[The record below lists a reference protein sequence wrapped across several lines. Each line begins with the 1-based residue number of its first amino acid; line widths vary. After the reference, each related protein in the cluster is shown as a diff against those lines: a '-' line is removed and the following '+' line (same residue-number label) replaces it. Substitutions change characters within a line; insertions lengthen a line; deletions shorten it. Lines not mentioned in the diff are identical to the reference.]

1 MELLEQ
7 QRLPVGWLQNR
18 RLPAGWPASTSR
30 QHRRQLGFSQQSL
43 QAAVVALLVGAACG
57 AAAVQFQIE
66 LIAPHR
72 QARAAGLQAGQ
83 VVAQAAMALGHSF
96 RTIAPKA
103 QLLQHFGTGAAAVVA
118 HARQPQGFA
127 DAAGPLPIAPV
138 AGDGQG
144 IAIGADRSCVQGQ
157 QLGATATAPAKQ
169 SMGEGVGG
177 IPGQLVGAEPAHA
190 GGRRHRRQAAAETKA
205 VRQPGQGMLQ
215 AWEQLPTG
223 ALALLELAQQRGGSD
238 QHAVGF
244 HPGPVD
250 RLEATRL
257 HGGQQPLKQARPL
270 TLQPGVESGGGMG
283 EMELGVAL
291 HQIQH

>member
-1 MELLEQ
+1 
-7 QRLPVGWLQNR
+7 
-18 RLPAGWPASTSR
+18 
-30 QHRRQLGFSQQSL
+30 
-43 QAAVVALLVGAACG
+43 
-57 AAAVQFQIE
+57 
-66 LIAPHR
+66 
-72 QARAAGLQAGQ
+72 
-83 VVAQAAMALGHSF
+83 MALGHSF
-96 RTIAPKA
+96 RTIAPQA
-103 QLLQHFGTGAAAVVA
+103 QLLQHFGTGASAVVA

-144 IAIGADRSCVQGQ
+144 IAIGADRSGVQGQ

-169 SMGEGVGG
+169 SMGERVGG

-190 GGRRHRRQAAAETKA
+190 GGRRHRRQATAETKT

-223 ALALLELAQQRGGSD
+223 ALAVLELAQQRGGGD

-244 HPGPVD
+244 HPGPID

-257 HGGQQPLKQARPL
+257 HCGQQPLKQTRPL
-270 TLQPGVESGGGMG
+270 ALQPGVEGGGGMG

-291 HQIQH
+291 HQIQHRAEGALGRLPGVGHRPQPGQIQVGMTQQMHPGPVAACGAS